1 MGAWDGTC
9 LVDRWGLEAYKFFG
23 EETTT
28 GKITTTFGK
37 HPRGHIIFT
46 PGGHVMALG
55 VGSDRV
61 SLSATDPTDSER
73 AALFKTLFAY
83 SGSYRLEG
91 KNLVHDVQVSW
102 NGT

>member
-1 MGAWDGTC
+1 
-9 LVDRWGLEAYKFFG
+9 
-23 EETTT
+23 
-28 GKITTTFGK
+28 
-37 HPRGHIIFT
+37 
-46 PGGHVMALG
+46 MALG

-102 NGT
+102 NGTWTGTAQLRMAEITENTLVVKTAPFRSPQTGKEVVATAHWERVE